1 MLRLKQ
7 NILIGNSMKQR
18 GFTLLEL
25 LVAAG
30 VISFL
35 SVIITQVLFSS
46 IHLNTKTE
54 VIKELKQTGEITLG
68 VISRMIQNAA
78 TITATQCNASTDD
91 PKQIVTEITITGL
104 DGGITTLECNDDEVN
119 GVSRIASVSAS
130 TLYLTSSNVTLIN
143 NSGVSGCTN
152 NQPLQFTCVGVGGV
166 PTSINVS
173 FRLRQKNL
181 TATSYESAIE
191 TFQTTISVRNSI
203 KE

>member
-54 VIKELKQTGEITLG
+54 VIKELKQTGDMTLG
-68 VISRMIQNAA
+68 VISRMIQNSAA
-78 TITATQCNASTDD
+78 ITCNASTY
-91 PKQIVTEITITGL
+91 ITITGF
-104 DGGITTLECNDDEVN
+104 DGGITTLKSIDDADT
-119 GVSRIASVSAS
+119 GVTRIASISA
-130 TLYLTSSNVTLIN
+130 LQIYLTNSNVTLIE
-143 NSGVSGCTN
+143 
-152 NQPLQFTCVGVGGV
+152 PLQFTCVRVGGV

-181 TATSYESAIE
+181 AATSYESAVE
-191 TFQTTISVRNSI
+191 TFQTTVTVRN
-203 KE
+203 E